1 MRPRRGQ
8 RSGLIFLG
16 RKRGGTM
23 SNPILTPELVERGY
37 NNRAA
42 VAEHPQWL
50 AKYPELSA
58 AARNRFQHKLDLR
71 YGPGPLETLDL
82 FLPDGTPRGT
92 FVFIHGGYWRALDK
106 ADFQFVAGPLVEQGI
121 AVAVANY
128 DLCPAVSIARIV
140 DECRR
145 LMLWIAKE
153 GPRHGVTAD
162 NVVVGGHSAG
172 GHLAAMM
179 FATDWDALGLA
190 QDPFVGGVSLSG
202 VHDLKPLV
210 LFSYNSDLRLTNAE
224 AARVSPINHANLSRA
239 PLLIAVGGAETSE
252 FLRQSQLLWDAW
264 PDNCRPAA
272 GPLIIAGKHHFSVVV
287 DYADAESELTQA
299 TLALFH

>member
-1 MRPRRGQ
+1 V
-8 RSGLIFLG
+8 SDAV
-16 RKRGGTM
+16 
-23 SNPILTPELVERGY
+23 LTPAFVERGY

-42 VAEHPQWL
+42 VADHQVWL
-50 AKYPELSA
+50 DRYPVLSA
-58 AARNRFQHKLDLR
+58 ATRARHRHRTDLR
-71 YGPGPLETLDL
+71 YGSAPKETLDL
-82 FLPDGTPRGT
+82 FLPETSPQGT

-106 ADFQFVAGPLVEQGI
+106 ADFHFVAEPMLAQGL

-145 LMLWIAKE
+145 MMVWIATE
-153 GPRHGVTAD
+153 GPRHGAVAG

-190 QDPFVGGVSLSG
+190 QEPFVGGVTLSG

-210 LFSYNSDLRLTNAE
+210 LASMNVDLRLTNAE
-224 AARVSPINHANLSRA
+224 AARVSPVNQASLTPA
-239 PLLIAVGGAETSE
+239 PLLVAVGGAETSE
-252 FLRQSQLLWDAW
+252 FIRQSQLQWDAW

-272 GPLIIAGKHHFSVVV
+272 GPLILAGKHHFSVVA
-287 DYADAESELTQA
+287 DYADPESELTRA
-299 TLALFH
+299 TLALFR

>member
-1 MRPRRGQ
+1 VN
-8 RSGLIFLG
+8 SSDSASL
-16 RKRGGTM
+16 
-23 SNPILTPELVERGY
+23 LTPEFVERGY

-42 VAEHPQWL
+42 VAEHPLWL

-58 AARNRFQHKLDLR
+58 ATRNRHAHKLDLR
-71 YGPGPLETLDL
+71 YGPGPLETIDL
-82 FLPDGTPRGT
+82 FLPDGYARGT

-106 ADFQFVAGPLVEQGI
+106 TDFHFVAGPLLAKGI

-145 LMLWIAKE
+145 MMVWVARE
-153 GPRHGVTAD
+153 GPKHGSSVD

-190 QDPFVGGVSLSG
+190 RDPLVGGLTLSG

-210 LFSYNSDLRLTNAE
+210 LSSMNADLRLTNAE
-224 AARVSPINHANLSRA
+224 AARVSPVNHASLVPA
-239 PLLIAVGGAETSE
+239 PLLVAVGGAETSE
-252 FLRQSQLLWDAW
+252 FLRQSQLIWDAW

-272 GPLIIAGKHHFSVVV
+272 GPLVVAGKHHFSVVV
-287 DYADAESELTQA
+287 DLADPESELASA
-299 TLALFH
+299 TLALFS